1 MKLKEANYKGLNL
14 ENQTSI
20 IASNYTGQN
29 QSVDRSVEIRA
40 EHAYSINVDSRGRS
54 LPPLNYKS
62 IQIPI
67 HYLNK
72 HFMRFNEIKKQELYQ
87 QSLIKTIKKRNKQ
100 QI

>member
-1 MKLKEANYKGLNL
+1 MNL
-14 ENQTSI
+14 EKQMSTVTSNQ
-20 IASNYTGQN
+20 NGN
-29 QSVDRSVEIRA
+29 SVDRSLEMRA
-40 EHAYSINVDSRGRS
+40 EHAYSINADSRGRS

-72 HFMRFNEIKKQELYQ
+72 NFMRFNEIKKQELYQ

-100 QI
+100 HT